1 MSVKR
6 RYRISQLAAERRS
19 LAGAKYSASTA
30 LSFSCLCGGSVLAE
44 QGEEAD
50 SEAGKQKKIIGG

>member
-1 MSVKR
+1 MSVKH
-6 RYRISQLAAERRS
+6 RYRTRQLAAERRS
-19 LAGAKYSASTA
+19 CSGAKYSDITA

-50 SEAGKQKKIIGG
+50 SEAGKQKKIVGG